1 MHVKNFREVVC
12 YDFYEDTFLSTQS
25 SLKSDQSVEVSDA
38 LELLRSR
45 LVDPRLSLELR
56 ECFLERFLSRD
67 RERDRVFDLER
78 LLFRREGDLLLER
91 DRERL
96 REYER
101 PRDFERD
108 LERGRHKCV
117 KMHEK
122 NTRKQIHLRQVV
134 FCKFWGCGD
143 RKQAKYSVWLIL
155 LKNIEKELKEND
167 Y

>member
-1 MHVKNFREVVC
+1 M
-12 YDFYEDTFLSTQS
+12 
-25 SLKSDQSVEVSDA
+25 SDA

-45 LVDPRLSLELR
+45 LFDPRLSLELR

-67 RERDRVFDLER
+67 RERERVFDLER

-108 LERGRHKCV
+108 LEREREREREGVIKAPKCTI
-117 KMHEK
+117 KPQR
-122 NTRKQIHLRQVV
+122 N
-134 FCKFWGCGD
+134 
-143 RKQAKYSVWLIL
+143 KYI
-155 LKNIEKELKEND
+155 
-167 Y
+167 

>member
-1 MHVKNFREVVC
+1 M
-12 YDFYEDTFLSTQS
+12 
-25 SLKSDQSVEVSDA
+25 SDA

-78 LLFRREGDLLLER
+78 LLFRREADLLLER

-108 LERGRHKCV
+108 LDREGERHKYA
-117 KMHEK
+117 KTYDK
-122 NTRKQIHLRQVV
+122 TARKQIHLRQVA
-134 FCKFWGCGD
+134 FCKFWGCCDG
-143 RKQAKYSVWLIL
+143 KQA
-155 LKNIEKELKEND
+155 N
-167 Y
+167 

>member
-1 MHVKNFREVVC
+1 M
-12 YDFYEDTFLSTQS
+12 
-25 SLKSDQSVEVSDA
+25 SDA

-56 ECFLERFLSRD
+56 ECVLERFLSRD

-78 LLFRREGDLLLER
+78 LLFRREADLLLER

-108 LERGRHKCV
+108 LDRKGDRHKCA
-117 KMHEK
+117 KTYDK
-122 NTRKQIHLRQVV
+122 TARKQIHLRQVA
-134 FCKFWGCGD
+134 FCKF
-143 RKQAKYSVWLIL
+143 
-155 LKNIEKELKEND
+155 
-167 Y
+167 

>member
-1 MHVKNFREVVC
+1 M
-12 YDFYEDTFLSTQS
+12 
-25 SLKSDQSVEVSDA
+25 SDA

-45 LVDPRLSLELR
+45 LFDPRLSLELR

-67 RERDRVFDLER
+67 RERERVFDLER

-108 LERGRHKCV
+108 LERERGGVIKAPKCTI
-117 KMHEK
+117 KPQR
-122 NTRKQIHLRQVV
+122 N
-134 FCKFWGCGD
+134 
-143 RKQAKYSVWLIL
+143 KYI
-155 LKNIEKELKEND
+155 
-167 Y
+167 